1 MSGNGFKL
9 TDEQRRALQ
18 ANATL
23 GSWADEMN
31 RENVRKAANESARRA
46 ALTPAQRAAE
56 NAAKVAAEAARAAV
70 AAHPAVRAA
79 RFAAPMAR
87 AALAPRLAAPAAW
100 RPPAGKTMR
109 ECRNSNV
116 GHAHASGA
124 ACKYV
129 HKNENAYGHLRP
141 EQKRPDGG
149 KSSRKGSRRS
159 SRKTRRKASRKANRK
174 SRRSGGGDI
183 KIVPSPA
190 PLSKVDTYTSWPGG
204 IDPTVPLYNQRTML
218 GGKRSGAKR
227 SGAKRST
234 RRNSS
239 RRNSS
244 RRNNRR

>member
-1 MSGNGFKL
+1 MLENSMKI
-9 TDEQRRALQ
+9 
-18 ANATL
+18 

-31 RENVRKAANESARRA
+31 RNNAEQAAKENVRRA

-56 NAAKVAAEAARAAV
+56 NATKAAADAAQAAV

-87 AALAPRLAAPAAW
+87 AALPPLAPRRPAAAAAW

-116 GHAHASGA
+116 VHAHASGA

-129 HKNENAYGHLRP
+129 HKNENAYSHLRP
-141 EQKRPDGG
+141 NQKRPGGG
-149 KSSRKGSRRS
+149 KGSRKSSRRS
-159 SRKTRRKASRKANRK
+159 SRKSSRRSSRK
-174 SRRSGGGDI
+174 SRRSGGGNI

-190 PLSKVDTYTSWPGG
+190 PLSKVNTYTSWPGG

-218 GGKRSGAKR
+218 GGKRS
-227 SGAKRST
+227 T
-234 RRNSS
+234 
-239 RRNSS
+239 

>member
-1 MSGNGFKL
+1 MLENSMK
-9 TDEQRRALQ
+9 
-18 ANATL
+18 L

-31 RENVRKAANESARRA
+31 RNNAEKAGAEAARRA
-46 ALTPAQRAAE
+46 ALTPEQRAAE
-56 NAAKVAAEAARAAV
+56 NAAIVARNAAQAAV

-87 AALAPRLAAPAAW
+87 AALPPLAPRRPVAAAAW

-116 GHAHASGA
+116 SHAHESGA

-141 EQKRPDGG
+141 DQKRPGGG
-149 KSSRKGSRRS
+149 KASRRS
-159 SRKTRRKASRKANRK
+159 SRKASRRSSRKANRK
-174 SRRSGGGDI
+174 SRRNGGGNI

-218 GGKRSGAKR
+218 GGKRSEAKR
-227 SGAKRST
+227 NT
-234 RRNSS
+234 

-244 RRNNRR
+244 RRNNRQ

>member
-9 TDEQRRALQ
+9 TDEQKRALQ
-18 ANATL
+18 ANANL

-31 RENVRKAANESARRA
+31 RNNARKAANES

-56 NAAKVAAEAARAAV
+56 NAAKVAADAARAAV

-79 RFAAPMAR
+79 RF
-87 AALAPRLAAPAAW
+87 AAPAAW

-116 GHAHASGA
+116 SHAHASGA

-129 HKNENAYGHLRP
+129 HKNENAYGHLRN
-141 EQKRPDGG
+141 EQKRPGGG
-149 KSSRKGSRRS
+149 KSSRRT
-159 SRKTRRKASRKANRK
+159 SRKTSRKANRK
-174 SRRSGGGDI
+174 SRRSGGGNI

-218 GGKRSGAKR
+218 GGR
-227 SGAKRST
+227 RST

-239 RRNSS
+239 RRN
-244 RRNNRR
+244 NRR

>member
-9 TDEQRRALQ
+9 TDEQRQALQ
-18 ANATL
+18 ANASL

-31 RENVRKAANESARRA
+31 RNNARKAANESARRA

-56 NAAKVAAEAARAAV
+56 NAAKVAADAARAAV

-87 AALAPRLAAPAAW
+87 AALAPRPAAPAAW

-116 GHAHASGA
+116 SHAHASGA

-141 EQKRPDGG
+141 EQKRPGGG
-149 KSSRKGSRRS
+149 KSSRRSRS
-159 SRKTRRKASRKANRK
+159 SRKTSRKANRK
-174 SRRSGGGDI
+174 SRRSGGGNI

-218 GGKRSGAKR
+218 GGR
-227 SGAKRST
+227 RST
-234 RRNSS
+234 RRNS
-239 RRNSS
+239 RR
-244 RRNNRR
+244 

>member
-1 MSGNGFKL
+1 MSSL
-9 TDEQRRALQ
+9 TPNQQKAL
-18 ANATL
+18 NNSMKL

-31 RENVRKAANESARRA
+31 RNNAARAAAETSRRA
-46 ALTPAQRAAE
+46 ALTPEQRAAE

-70 AAHPAVRAA
+70 AAHPAVRVAT
-79 RFAAPMAR
+79 FAAPMVRR
-87 AALAPRLAAPAAW
+87 ALPPLAPRRPAPAAAAPAAW

-141 EQKRPDGG
+141 NQKRPDGG
-149 KSSRKGSRRS
+149 KGSRKSSRKASRRD
-159 SRKTRRKASRKANRK
+159 SRKASRRDSRKASRKSNRK
-174 SRRSGGGDI
+174 SRRSGGGNI

-190 PLSKVDTYTSWPGG
+190 PLSKVNTYTSWSGG

-218 GGKRSGAKR
+218 GGKRS
-227 SGAKRST
+227 T
-234 RRNSS
+234 RRNG
-239 RRNSS
+239 NSS